1 MMPRVDSSLLL
12 PLSVALVCTLSGCF
26 RSSGDEPDFPKPITT
41 IGCPDVTGTYR
52 FQADPESQ
60 GDLQATPF
68 AARDFNAVAL
78 TLDDTRDSGTL
89 AFTVHRNRDD
99 FERSVSDLRSTKPA
113 AYAAWLRQARSMF
126 DPMTGSL
133 ARRASLPF
141 DALAKLGPVPERSD
155 RIPKW
160 RCDAGWYLSTQGDD
174 AIAMTRDVAGGLLV
188 RFDQVERRVIG
199 VWAENPSVGIPYY
212 IRTTSRWARFAPVE
226 TPSIWRP
233 TMPQPGGEEAGVPLQ
248 RDDDPRVAELRY
260 RARKLLAKDAMLI
273 NFRKEGDEV
282 LFTATVASRE
292 EMQRVIEGLRK
303 DDMVAGIRLESTMD
317 MSFGRVRFVAHVRMR
332 PD

>member
-1 MMPRVDSSLLL
+1 MRRVHSSLPVPLL
-12 PLSVALVCTLSGCF
+12 VALVCTLSGCF

-52 FQADPESQ
+52 FQADPDSQ

-78 TLDDTRDSGTL
+78 TLDDARDSGTL

-99 FERSVSDLRSTKPA
+99 FERSVSDLRTVKPA

-133 ARRASLPF
+133 ARRSSLPF

-155 RIPKW
+155 RMPKW
-160 RCDAGWYLSTQGDD
+160 RCDAGWYLSNQGDD

-233 TMPQPGGEEAGVPLQ
+233 TMPQ
-248 RDDDPRVAELRY
+248 RVAELRY

>member
-1 MMPRVDSSLLL
+1 MMPRVHSSLLL
-12 PLSVALVCTLSGCF
+12 PLIVALVCTLSGCF
-26 RSSGDEPDFPKPITT
+26 RSSGEEPDFPKPITT

-52 FQADPESQ
+52 FQPDPDSQ
-60 GDLQATPF
+60 GDLQETPF
-68 AARDFNAVAL
+68 AARDFNAAAL
-78 TLDDTRDSGTL
+78 TLDDAHDSGTL

-99 FERSVSDLRSTKPA
+99 FERSVSDLRGTKPA
-113 AYAAWLRQARSMF
+113 DYAAWLRQARSIF

-133 ARRASLPF
+133 ARRSSLPF
-141 DALAKLGPVPERSD
+141 DTLGKLGPVPERSGL
-155 RIPKW
+155 IPKW
-160 RCDAGWYLSTQGDD
+160 RCDAGWYLGDD
-174 AIAMTRDVAGGLLV
+174 GNDTIAMTRDVAGGLLV

-233 TMPQPGGEEAGVPLQ
+233 PMPQPGSAEAGVVLH

-260 RARKLLAKDAMLI
+260 RTRRLLAKDAMLI

-282 LFTATVASRE
+282 LFTAIVASRG

-303 DDMVAGIRLESTMD
+303 DDMVAGIRHESTMD
-317 MSFGRVRFVAHVRMR
+317 MSFGRVRFVVHVRMR
-332 PD
+332 PG